1 MSNKPLHKKLRD
13 DFFYFLVLIFIKM
26 LRLMPRRPAL
36 AVMRFLGRLA
46 FLVAD
51 APRNRTIENLSQVY
65 GGRMSDQ
72 EIKQMAKS
80 VFIHFATAA
89 GDMLRM
95 PNLIR
100 SGINKLVTAEGTE
113 HLDRAFGTG
122 RGLIMVT
129 CHFGNWEVLGA
140 WLAQNGYPMKVV
152 GTTLFDP
159 RLDKILVETR
169 NSAGYTN
176 IARGKGTR
184 EIIRT
189 VKKGEAVGMLIDQD
203 TKAQGVFVD
212 FFGKAAHTPSGPAV
226 LARRLDVPIIPIF
239 MYLKDDLT
247 YGLECMPPLDLVKSD
262 DEERDIIANT
272 QKISDAYETMIRRF
286 PEQWVWMHKRW
297 KTRPEQFENRP
308 ENNLNQGELS

>member
-1 MSNKPLHKKLRD
+1 MRD
-13 DFFYFLVLIFIKM
+13 DFFYILVLLFIKI
-26 LRLMPRRPAL
+26 LRLSPRRPAL
-36 AVMRFLGRLA
+36 ALMRFLGRFA
-46 FLVAD
+46 FLAAR
-51 APRNRTIENLSQVY
+51 APRERAIKHLTMVY
-65 GGRMSDQ
+65 SKEKSGQ
-72 EIKQMAKS
+72 EIKALARA
-80 VFIHFATAA
+80 VFVHFATAA

-95 PNLIR
+95 PNLIHND
-100 SGINKLVTAEGTE
+100 INKLVSPHGTE
-113 HLDRAFGTG
+113 HLDRAFATG

-159 RLDKILVETR
+159 RLDRILVETR

-189 VKKGEAVGMLIDQD
+189 IKKGEAVGMLIDQD
-203 TKAQGVFVD
+203 TKAQSVFVD
-212 FFGKAAHTPSGPAV
+212 FFGKPAHTPSGPAV

-239 MYLKDDLT
+239 MYLKDDLS
-247 YGLECMPPLDLVKSD
+247 YGLECQPPLDLIKTD
-262 DEERDIIANT
+262 DEESDIIANI
-272 QKISDAYETMIRRF
+272 QKISDAYEAMIRRF

-297 KTRPEQFENRP
+297 KNQPIVRTDNGP
-308 ENNLNQGELS
+308 NNNKPQGEPS